1 MATPTAIYLDYNATA
16 PARPE
21 VIDAVA
27 ACLRMGAI
35 NPSSVHGPGREARK
49 RVERAREQVAALVGA
64 DADQLVFTGSGTEA
78 NNMIITGC
86 GRSRVLVSAVEHAA
100 VLRTALTKAVDCDVI
115 PVSHDGVVDLAALED
130 MLSEDET
137 PTLVSVMAANNETGT
152 LQPITDVVR
161 IAHAHGALV
170 HTDAVQAAGKIEI
183 DFANWDVDFMT
194 LSAHKIGGP
203 QGVGVA
209 ICRSRELLR
218 PMVLG
223 GGQEH
228 GLRAGTENVA
238 GIVGF
243 GVAAGLAQAEQA
255 GEATRLAA
263 LRDDLES
270 ALKAEVPHMKVLSE
284 NAPRLPNTS
293 CLTMPGVRND
303 TQVMAFDLAG
313 IAVSAGSAC
322 SAGKVEP
329 SHVTEA
335 MGLGD
340 DEAVTA
346 VRISLGEGSKGT
358 HINTFVKAWLELW
371 NRKGNSRSA
380 A

>member
-1 MATPTAIYLDYNATA
+1 MQTSVYLDYNATA
-16 PARPE
+16 PARPG
-21 VIDAVA
+21 VIDAISET
-27 ACLRMGAI
+27 LRLGAI

-49 RVERAREQVAALVGA
+49 RVERAREQVAAMVGA
-64 DADQLVFTGSGTEA
+64 EADQVVFTGSGTEA
-78 NNMIITGC
+78 NNLVITGS
-86 GRSRVLVSAVEHAA
+86 GHSRMLVSAVEHAA
-100 VLRTALTKAVDCDVI
+100 VLRTALTKAADCDVI
-115 PVSHDGVVDLAALED
+115 PVLSDGVVDLAALET
-130 MLSEDET
+130 MLADDDT
-137 PTLVSVMAANNETGT
+137 PTLVSVMAANNETGV
-152 LQPITDVVR
+152 LQPIADVVR
-161 IAHAHGALV
+161 IARAHGAKV

-183 DFANWDVDFMT
+183 DFAAWDVDFMT

-203 QGVGVA
+203 QGVGAV

-223 GGQEH
+223 GGQEN

-243 GVAAGLAQAEQA
+243 GVAAEMAAAEQA
-255 GEATRLAA
+255 DEALRLAA
-263 LRDDLES
+263 LRDGMET
-270 ALKAEVPHMKVLSE
+270 ALKAEAPHLKVVSDG
-284 NAPRLPNTS
+284 APRLPNTS

-329 SHVTEA
+329 SHVLDA
-335 MGLGD
+335 MGIAD

-346 VRISLGEGSKGT
+346 VRISLGEGSTDT
-358 HINTFVKAWLELW
+358 HINSFVRAWLELW
-371 NRKGNSRSA
+371 NRKGNSRTVA